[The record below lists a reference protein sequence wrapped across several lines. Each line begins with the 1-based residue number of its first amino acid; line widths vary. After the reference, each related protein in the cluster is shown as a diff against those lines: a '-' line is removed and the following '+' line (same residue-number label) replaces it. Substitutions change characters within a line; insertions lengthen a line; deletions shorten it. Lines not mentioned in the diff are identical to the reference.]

1 MTSFTKRSGTSF
13 TLRPAGV
20 AGGGQENSP
29 RQRAR
34 DGLENEGRG
43 RAAHEICGGG
53 ESAGKEFD
61 RTVCRVRDLA
71 AYRLRLLKR
80 YQEGGIAGM
89 QEVSR
94 RPHHSPE
101 RTPAEVEQRVV
112 ELRRQRPDWG
122 ARKIRHLL
130 GKEGIAL
137 PASTIHRIF
146 LRQQLVRDW
155 DRQPMA
161 LRRFER
167 AQPNQLWQMDFK
179 GPKGWDQAVGPLS
192 VLDDHSR
199 YALALENTGSTQ
211 ARGVQ
216 AVLERV
222 FRASGV
228 PEEMLMDHGTPWFNT
243 QGRMGWSQF
252 TVWLMDQ
259 DVSLRFSG
267 YQHPQTQ
274 GKVER
279 FHRSLTAALLR
290 RGTPEDSE
298 RQNWLNDFRQ
308 EYNCVRP
315 HEALEMKNARSGVAQ
330 EFASIPGVAVLLA
343 ISGGQRTQRGRPQ
356 RTVPA
361 APPAPLHHQ
370 GAGRER
376 GRVVGSRTPHSGV
389 LPPHPDLRVGHHA
402 AMLDHSHSTRGTC
415 GPSVKDVPERFVK
428 HVMELDT

>member
-1 MTSFTKRSGTSF
+1 MAWRTRDVEEQRMRFVVAASRREKSLTELCAEFEIS
-13 TLRPAGV
+13 RP
-20 AGGGQENSP
+20 
-29 RQRAR
+29 
-34 DGLENEGRG
+34 
-43 RAAHEICGGG
+43 
-53 ESAGKEFD
+53 
-61 RTVCRVRDLA
+61 T
-71 AYRLRLLKR
+71 AYGWLKR
-80 YQEGGIAGM
+80 YQERGIAGM
-89 QEVSR
+89 QEASR
-94 RPHHSPE
+94 RPHHSPA
-101 RTPAEVEQRVV
+101 RTAAGFEQRVV
-112 ELRRQRPDWG
+112 GLRRQRPDWG

-130 GKEGIAL
+130 REEGIEL

-146 LRQQLVRDW
+146 LRHQLVRDW
-155 DRQPMA
+155 NRQAMA

-167 AQPNQLWQMDFK
+167 EQPNQLWQMDFK
-179 GPKGWDQAVGPLS
+179 GPKGWDQTVGPLS

-222 FRASGV
+222 FRESGV

-315 HEALEMKNARSGVAQ
+315 HEALAMKTPDQVWHKSSRAFQESQSPWQYPAGSEVKQVDRNGQFRLHRYRHYITKALAGKEVGLLEVEHRVLVFYRRTLICELDPMQPRSTIV
-330 EFASIPGVAVLLA
+330 SPPA
-343 ISGGQRTQRGRPQ
+343 IS
-356 RTVPA
+356 
-361 APPAPLHHQ
+361 
-370 GAGRER
+370 AGR
-376 GRVVGSRTPHSGV
+376 V
-389 LPPHPDLRVGHHA
+389 
-402 AMLDHSHSTRGTC
+402 
-415 GPSVKDVPERFVK
+415 
-428 HVMELDT
+428 